1 MAFSIKKRA
10 PFVIEGEKGNY
21 TIPPIST
28 LSMAEMGPI
37 MELNPDTPVAE
48 RVAVV
53 KAFLLKMAPGL
64 KDEEELG
71 DYGYAQL
78 YQAYEKEMGLGK

>member
-1 MAFSIKKRA
+1 MAYSIKKRA

-28 LSMAEMGPI
+28 LGMAEMGPI
-37 MELNPDTPVAE
+37 MELKPDTPVPE
-48 RVAVV
+48 RVAVI

-64 KDEEELG
+64 KNEELG